1 MKIIP
6 AAEDL
11 ALSFWSALDQV
22 AKERKYL
29 LMLEGPKPESTVSF
43 VKTIVEKNWTQF
55 YAVEGGELVGWCD
68 IIPQERE
75 GVRHVA
81 CVGMGVVSSHRRKGI
96 GRALLIRC
104 IDDAFS
110 KGVERIELEVFASN
124 TGAIKLYQR
133 LGFFTEGVKRNAR
146 FIDGEYDDVVVM
158 ALLKQDRNQTVR

>member
-6 AAEDL
+6 ASEGH

-29 LMLEGPKPESTVSF
+29 LMLEGPKPESSISF

-55 YAVEGGELVGWCD
+55 YAVEGSEVVGWCD

-81 CVGMGVVSSHRRKGI
+81 CVGMGVVSSHRRMGI
-96 GRALLIRC
+96 GKELLVSC
-104 IDDAFS
+104 IDDAFG
-110 KGVERIELEVFASN
+110 KGIERIELEVFASN
-124 TGAIKLYQR
+124 VGAIHLYRQ
-133 LGFFTEGVKRNAR
+133 LGFVEEGVKRNAR
-146 FIDGEYDDVVVM
+146 FIDGEYDDIVVM
-158 ALLKQDRNQTVR
+158 ALLKQDRNRSVQ